1 MRIDHPHA
9 HPLSE
14 EETLVLARFQKRL
27 EIMVSNHGLTM
38 SNVEEMVRELRA
50 YPSISVQLME
60 EIRSEVGR
68 LWPGQRFTFDWD

>member
-1 MRIDHPHA
+1 
-9 HPLSE
+9 
-14 EETLVLARFQKRL
+14 
-27 EIMVSNHGLTM
+27 MVSTHGLTM
-38 SNVEEMVRELRA
+38 FNMEEMVRALRA